1 MKNRKTTLRKSILT
15 AVMLTAMMS
24 YATNGLDI
32 NPNNDLKKTTFSLN
46 HVKEGNQLIIKDI
59 YGIILYK
66 EQIETSG
73 TYSKGFDLTSL
84 PNGSYVFELQKDL
97 EIKSFPFTVNDETVV
112 FNGEETIIHKP
123 LITQKGNY
131 VYVSKLALN
140 EEPLEIKIYYDS
152 ELIYS
157 EKIKNTKTIEKTFKL
172 ISKGRE
178 TNKYAIVLKTN
189 DREYFKYITL

>member
-24 YATNGLDI
+24 YATNGLEI

-46 HVKEGNQLIIKDI
+46 NVKEGNQLIIKDI
-59 YGIILYK
+59 NGIILYK
-66 EQIETSG
+66 EQIEKSG

-84 PNGSYVFELQKDL
+84 PSGSYVFELQKDL
-97 EIKSFPFTVNDETVV
+97 EIKFFPFTVNDETVV

-123 LITQKGNY
+123 FVTQKGNY

-157 EKIKNTKTIEKTFKL
+157 EEIKNTKTIEKTFKL
-172 ISKGRE
+172 STKGRE
-178 TNKYAIVLKTN
+178 TSKYTMVLKTN
-189 DREYFKYITL
+189 DREYFEYITL

>member
-46 HVKEGNQLIIKDI
+46 NVKEGNQLIIKDI

-112 FNGEETIIHKP
+112 FNGEETIIYKP

>member
-46 HVKEGNQLIIKDI
+46 NVKEGNQLIIKDI

>member
-24 YATNGLDI
+24 YATNGLEI

-46 HVKEGNQLIIKDI
+46 NVKEGNQLIIKDI
-59 YGIILYK
+59 NGIILYK
-66 EQIETSG
+66 EQIEKSG

-84 PNGSYVFELQKDL
+84 PSGSYVFELQKDL
-97 EIKSFPFTVNDETVV
+97 EIKFFPFTVNDETVV

-123 LITQKGNY
+123 FVTQKGNY

-172 ISKGRE
+172 STKGRE
-178 TNKYAIVLKTN
+178 TSKYTMVLKTN
-189 DREYFKYITL
+189 DREYFEYITL

>member
-46 HVKEGNQLIIKDI
+46 SVKEGNQLIIKDI
-59 YGIILYK
+59 NGIILYK
-66 EQIETSG
+66 EQIEKSG

-84 PNGSYVFELQKDL
+84 PNGLYVFELQKDF

-123 LITQKGNY
+123 FVTQKGNY

-140 EEPLEIKIYYDS
+140 EEPLEIKIYYNS
-152 ELIYS
+152 ELVYS
-157 EKIKNTKTIEKTFKL
+157 EEIKNTKTIEKTFKL
-172 ISKGRE
+172 STKGRE
-178 TNKYAIVLKTN
+178 TSKYTMVLKTN
-189 DREYFKYITL
+189 DREYFEYITL

>member
-24 YATNGLDI
+24 YATNGLEI
-32 NPNNDLKKTTFSLN
+32 NHNNDLKKTTFSLN
-46 HVKEGNQLIIKDI
+46 NVKEGNQLIIKDI
-59 YGIILYK
+59 NGIILYK
-66 EQIETSG
+66 EQIEKSG

-84 PNGSYVFELQKDL
+84 PSGSYVFELQKDL
-97 EIKSFPFTVNDETVV
+97 EIKFFPFTVNDETVV

-123 LITQKGNY
+123 FVTQKGNY

-157 EKIKNTKTIEKTFKL
+157 EEIKNTKTIEKTFKL
-172 ISKGRE
+172 STKGRE
-178 TNKYAIVLKTN
+178 TSKYTMVLKTN
-189 DREYFKYITL
+189 DREYFEYITL

>member
-1 MKNRKTTLRKSILT
+1 
-15 AVMLTAMMS
+15 MLTAMMS

-46 HVKEGNQLIIKDI
+46 NVKEGNQLIIKDI

>member
-24 YATNGLDI
+24 YATNGLEI

-46 HVKEGNQLIIKDI
+46 NVKEGNQLIIKDI
-59 YGIILYK
+59 NGIILYK
-66 EQIETSG
+66 EQIEKSG
-73 TYSKGFDLTSL
+73 TYSKGFDLTLL
-84 PNGSYVFELQKDL
+84 PSGSYVFELQKDL
-97 EIKSFPFTVNDETVV
+97 EIKFFPFTVNDETVV

-123 LITQKGNY
+123 FVTQKGNY

-157 EKIKNTKTIEKTFKL
+157 EEIKNTKTIEKTFKL
-172 ISKGRE
+172 STKGRE
-178 TNKYAIVLKTN
+178 TSKYTMVLKTN
-189 DREYFKYITL
+189 DREYFEYITL

>member
-46 HVKEGNQLIIKDI
+46 NVKEGNQLIIKDI

-97 EIKSFPFTVNDETVV
+97 EIKSFPFTLNDETVV